1 MRTPLYESLFTM
13 SHNLCKE
20 YPALSPF
27 AVDDMGYGDVV
38 DLYVDVR
45 RLQISQKKEMENNSG
60 RKKNKGKDI
69 YIPAGDDWY

>member
-1 MRTPLYESLFTM
+1 MKTPLYESLFTM

-38 DLYVDVR
+38 DLYADVR
-45 RLQISQKKEMENNSG
+45 RLQISQKKEMDNSG